1 MKSVVRW
8 LDEYS
13 MAHKNPTNQ
22 TVHWICVPLIY
33 WSVYAALAS
42 IPVPSW
48 FVVGDF
54 VVHYGLIAIVL
65 IQLYYFALSFRLG
78 LAMLIFNVL
87 MVLATNLL
95 VSVLPLPLWQV
106 AIAVFVLA
114 WIGQFIG
121 HNIEGSRP
129 SFFKDLLFLLIGPLW
144 LMSKL
149 MRRFGLWPA
158 PAHGQ

>member
-13 MAHKNPTNQ
+13 LAHKNPTNQ

-33 WSVYAALAS
+33 WSVYAALSA
-42 IPVPSW
+42 IPVPDW
-48 FVVGDF
+48 FVVAGYGI
-54 VVHYGLIAIVL
+54 HYGLIAIVL
-65 IQLYYFALSFRLG
+65 IQLYYFALSMRLG
-78 LAMLIFNVL
+78 IAMLLFNVL
-87 MVLATNLL
+87 MVLATNQLL
-95 VSVLPLPLWQV
+95 GLLTIPIWQV

-121 HNIEGSRP
+121 HHIEGSRP

-149 MRRFGLWPA
+149 MRRLGLWPA
-158 PAHGQ
+158 SA